1 MPGRNCAFF
10 GCPTSQKHKLSLF
23 QIPVVSAKQSEYTA
37 AIKKKSREEWLKII
51 LRTREMTPELKT
63 RIDNNIYVCE
73 SLSIGFWG
81 IVLCTMPQNP
91 IDRLSQTYI
100 LLSIRVFS
108 SGVISLVL
116 KMILSHSSRLFFFIA
131 AVYSLCFALTTGI

>member
-51 LRTREMTPELKT
+51 LRTREMTPTIYMFVNAILKP
-63 RIDNNIYVCE
+63 
-73 SLSIGFWG
+73 S
-81 IVLCTMPQNP
+81 
-91 IDRLSQTYI
+91 
-100 LLSIRVFS
+100 VFS
-108 SGVISLVL
+108 QVG
-116 KMILSHSSRLFFFIA
+116 F
-131 AVYSLCFALTTGI
+131 

>member
-10 GCPTSQKHKLSLF
+10 GCPTSQKHKLSLL

-63 RIDNNIYVCE
+63 RIDNNNIYMFVKACLD
-73 SLSIGFWG
+73 SCLDS
-81 IVLCTMPQNP
+81 
-91 IDRLSQTYI
+91 
-100 LLSIRVFS
+100 
-108 SGVISLVL
+108 
-116 KMILSHSSRLFFFIA
+116 
-131 AVYSLCFALTTGI
+131 

>member
-51 LRTREMTPELKT
+51 LRTREMIPELKT
-63 RIDNNIYVCE
+63 RIDNNNTYVCE
-73 SLSIGFWG
+73 
-81 IVLCTMPQNP
+81 
-91 IDRLSQTYI
+91 RLLDSC
-100 LLSIRVFS
+100 LDSCLDS
-108 SGVISLVL
+108 
-116 KMILSHSSRLFFFIA
+116 
-131 AVYSLCFALTTGI
+131 